1 SFLVDVKVDN
11 LMEIPFG
18 QYDVFVNGR
27 PIIEGLDYTRE
38 WPQTVLCNLEYLNAD
53 PNAVNTILLRGTG
66 FPTPDLK
73 PYEPDEIDVIEYGV
87 LSNDGIYKVLS
98 HKQTRLVSR

>member
-1 SFLVDVKVDN
+1 CISNTAPRDGVKVDKF
-11 LMEIPFG
+11 MDITFG

-53 PNAVNTILLRGTG
+53 PNAVNTILLRGT
-66 FPTPDLK
+66 
-73 PYEPDEIDVIEYGV
+73 
-87 LSNDGIYKVLS
+87 
-98 HKQTRLVSR
+98 

>member
-1 SFLVDVKVDN
+1 DIHCELNVDVVIFNSIILNAETRNGVKVDN

-38 WPQTVLCNLEYLNAD
+38 WPQTVLCNLEY
-53 PNAVNTILLRGTG
+53 
-66 FPTPDLK
+66 
-73 PYEPDEIDVIEYGV
+73 
-87 LSNDGIYKVLS
+87 
-98 HKQTRLVSR
+98 

>member
-1 SFLVDVKVDN
+1 KQKKFNKTDGISKWSIRNTETRNGVKVDK

-38 WPQTVLCNLEYLNAD
+38 WPQTVLCNLENLNAD
-53 PNAVNTILLRGTG
+53 RKEVNTIPLRW
-66 FPTPDLK
+66 
-73 PYEPDEIDVIEYGV
+73 
-87 LSNDGIYKVLS
+87 
-98 HKQTRLVSR
+98 SR

>member
-1 SFLVDVKVDN
+1 YYLKELKFNKTDGIIKWSIRNTETRNGVKVDK

-53 PNAVNTILLRGTG
+53 PNASNNYRLLSVG
-66 FPTPDLK
+66 
-73 PYEPDEIDVIEYGV
+73 
-87 LSNDGIYKVLS
+87 
-98 HKQTRLVSR
+98 